1 MTKPAELHHIG
12 IVVPDLE
19 AAMAEM
25 TKFLGLQWTAP
36 QERPDGHRRL
46 RVAFSTTTPRIEL
59 IQGNPGTST
68 WSTDGGPR
76 IDHMAFWIEDF
87 EATSAA
93 ADQLDLFR
101 EAGGTASWGG
111 RWAYVRTRDTG
122 ARVEMCD
129 ERGREFFQRQ
139 WGFTP

>member
-12 IVVPDLE
+12 IIVPDLE

-25 TKFLGLQWTAP
+25 TRFLGLRWTAP
-36 QERPDGHRRL
+36 QERPDGDRKL
-46 RVAFSTTTPRIEL
+46 RVVFSTTAPRIEL
-59 IQGNPGTST
+59 IQGNHGGT
-68 WSTDGGPR
+68 WSVNEGPKL
-76 IDHMAFWIEDF
+76 DHLAFWISDF

-93 ADQLDLFR
+93 ADEMEMTR

-111 RWAYVRTRDTG
+111 RWAYVRTNDTG
-122 ARVEMCD
+122 ARVELCD

-139 WGFTP
+139 WGFAP